1 MQSDPLGYEIE
12 ILNRKQ
18 AEEDFTLF
26 SLLFRCDSF
35 VMKTIPFT
43 TSFSLNESYL
53 ALTKGALQD
62 YAGSFGCRVKSA
74 WKKAQVA
81 QALSDYV
88 LANIGSILARSSF
101 WEVELFRDLVEAG
114 PGKAV
119 SREGELPVCPLPV
132 ALQCKFRRDGNDLY
146 IAMADELREAMGD
159 SPTALLK
166 DESFRK
172 RSERL
177 QFCRGTLALMGM
189 VPLPYLFDVLK
200 DTYPEDTDDFR
211 ASVLCS
217 PEIVFG
223 FHTMME
229 DAEFPFVISPYVL
242 EVYETPEDLA
252 MEIRPKVQFKHFP
265 KGRALAAGQL
275 PRPSLALPE
284 GAKLRRL
291 LLSKGGLTAS
301 KADELLYEL
310 WLDKQDFSGSATS
323 SIEVVKGYVSFRSFE
338 DIQAVMDA
346 VMDFVNAV
354 PCWALL
360 GNASTEIRRSE
371 PMTRPTKIQIGPNM
385 RAAGYTDED
394 VQSFVNAA
402 FYGGVA
408 ESMISKVGRNDPC
421 PCGSGLKF
429 KNCYGKAN

>member
-1 MQSDPLGYEIE
+1 MG
-12 ILNRKQ
+12 
-18 AEEDFTLF
+18 
-26 SLLFRCDSF
+26 
-35 VMKTIPFT
+35 
-43 TSFSLNESYL
+43 ES
-53 ALTKGALQD
+53 K
-62 YAGSFGCRVKSA
+62 RV
-74 WKKAQVA
+74 V
-81 QALSDYV
+81 ALSSGTAAVHLGMLAAGVKPGDEV
-88 LANIGSILARSSF
+88 LVQSF
-101 WEVELFRDLVEAG
+101 TFCASTHPIMYLGATPVMIDSEPDTWNMDPDLLEEAIKDRIAKT
-114 PGKAV
+114 GKKPAAIV
-119 SREGELPVCPLPV
+119 PV

-166 DESFRK
+166 DASFRK

-177 QFCRGTLALMGM
+177 QFCRGTLALVGM

-275 PRPSLALPE
+275 PRPSLELPE

-323 SIEVVKGYVSFRSFE
+323 SIEVVKDYITFRSFE

-371 PMTRPTKIQIGPNM
+371 PMTRPPKIQIGPNM

-408 ESMISKVGRNDPC
+408 ESMISKVGRNDPF
-421 PCGSGLKF
+421 PCGSGFKF
-429 KNCYGKAN
+429 KNCHGKAN